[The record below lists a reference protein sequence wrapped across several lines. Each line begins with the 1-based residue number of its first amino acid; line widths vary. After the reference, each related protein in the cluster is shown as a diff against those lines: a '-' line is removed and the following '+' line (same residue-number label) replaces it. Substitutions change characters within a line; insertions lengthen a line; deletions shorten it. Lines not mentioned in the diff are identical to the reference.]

1 MPRIFISYS
10 RADEPF
16 ATRLAGALSDAGADV
31 WIDVEDIPA
40 GMKWSSAIQEGLDT
54 SDAMLV
60 VVSPDS
66 MASRNVED
74 EWQYFLDNQRT
85 ILTVLY
91 RPTKLHY
98 QLHRIQYVDFHSP
111 TFEVAFPKLLTELAR
126 AGVNGLVAT
135 AAVGSPARPT
145 RPARPAVTRP
155 VSLPPRAPAE
165 PFDLDETAPAP
176 PTTVNPRAQ
185 TRPSS
190 ESLRPSSKPKA
201 VGQRPAPPPS
211 DRLARL
217 NQPPPV
223 RRAPWWKHWGSW
235 VALVLLAVLLAETV
249 LPLFEGNL
257 TGADGSATAIFTG
270 ERPPFLRAEPFS
282 IGVSLGQLP
291 PSEAPYA
298 VEARHTDGAGVP
310 WLLLSGESSEGAPFR
325 GWVQAA
331 LVTVQGDFSVVEALS
346 ISELSAPPS
355 RVIAPI
361 TPLSITLAADD
372 FLADVPSGWASVAD
386 GGNITVSNTF
396 GGIGR
401 SPDQLQPGQMII
413 SLSADIT
420 PADQPT
426 GSTLTTPEEWFAGL
440 AGADPFERAP
450 STGLMAG
457 YTAHSVVIDRGGYFD
472 HLYLIERGDATVF
485 ITISA
490 ADADLTVFSRLLGDI
505 VQSIQVRASV

>member
-16 ATRLAGALSDAGADV
+16 ATRLAGALSNAGADV

-74 EWQYFLDNQRT
+74 EWQYFLDNRRT

-98 QLHRIQYVDFHSP
+98 QLHRIQYVDFYSP
-111 TFEVAFPKLLTELAR
+111 VFEVAFPKLLGELAR

-176 PTTVNPRAQ
+176 PTTVNPKAQ

-190 ESLRPSSKPKA
+190 ESLRPSSKPKV

-223 RRAPWWKHWGSW
+223 RRVPWWKQWGSW
-235 VALVLLAVLLAETV
+235 VALVLLVVLLAEIV
-249 LPLFEGNL
+249 LPLLESDP
-257 TGADGSATAIFTG
+257 TGADQSASAVFTG
-270 ERPPFLRAEPFS
+270 ERPPFLRADPFS
-282 IGVSLGQLP
+282 IGLSLGQLP
-291 PSEAPYA
+291 ASDTPYT

-310 WLLLSGESSEGAPFR
+310 WLLLSGQSVEGAPFR
-325 GWVQAA
+325 GWVQAE
-331 LVTVQGDFSVVEALS
+331 LVTVQGDFGTVEALS
-346 ISELSAPPS
+346 ANELSAPRS
-355 RVIAPI
+355 RVTAPV

-372 FLADVPSGWASVAD
+372 FLADVPSGWASAAN
-386 GGNITVSNTF
+386 GGTITLSNAFAGTS
-396 GGIGR
+396 R
-401 SPDQLQPGQMII
+401 PPEQLQPGQMTLR
-413 SLSADIT
+413 LSADLT

-440 AGADPFERAP
+440 AGADALERTP
-450 STGLMAG
+450 STGLLAG
-457 YTAHSVVIDRGGYFD
+457 YTAHSVTIDRGGYFD
-472 HLYLIERGDATVF
+472 HLYLIERRDVTVF
-485 ITISA
+485 ITINA
-490 ADADLTVFSRLLGDI
+490 ADADLSAFNGLLADI